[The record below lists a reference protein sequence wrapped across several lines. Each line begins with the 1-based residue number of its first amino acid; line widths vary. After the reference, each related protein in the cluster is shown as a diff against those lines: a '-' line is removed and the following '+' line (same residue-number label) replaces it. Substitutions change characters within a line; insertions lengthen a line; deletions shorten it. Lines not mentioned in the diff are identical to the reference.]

1 MKGRSSSVKRRGD
14 NIVLAKD
21 EVEETNRDEPMMISE
36 IKANEERLTQPKE
49 DEDRFLKELEL
60 ENRLLE

>member
-1 MKGRSSSVKRRGD
+1 
-14 NIVLAKD
+14 
-21 EVEETNRDEPMMISE
+21 MISE